1 MTQTEPNKEPY
12 LRVKDIMEIYK
23 VSGKTVRRW
32 MKAGMPYMK
41 VGKQILR
48 FDKEL
53 IEEWID
59 RNINC

>member
-1 MTQTEPNKEPY
+1 MPENIPKEPY

-23 VSGKTVRRW
+23 VSDKTVRRW

-41 VGKQILR
+41 AGTQILR

-59 RNINC
+59 RNISC